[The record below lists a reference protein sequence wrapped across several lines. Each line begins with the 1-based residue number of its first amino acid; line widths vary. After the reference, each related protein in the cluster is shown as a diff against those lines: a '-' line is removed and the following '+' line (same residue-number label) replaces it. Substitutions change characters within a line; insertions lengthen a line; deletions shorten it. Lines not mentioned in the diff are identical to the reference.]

1 MAAKKA
7 LDASLACRYES
18 ELVKKLSVL
27 TDRIWEKVEELEK
40 AVASLCEAE
49 DIISQ
54 SYEIRDN
61 ILSKMSELRASCDEA
76 ETLTD
81 KSYWP
86 FPTYG
91 DLLFGVR

>member
-1 MAAKKA
+1 M
-7 LDASLACRYES
+7 
-18 ELVKKLSVL
+18 V
-27 TDRIWEKVEELEK
+27 
-40 AVASLCEAE
+40 SLCEAE
-49 DIISQ
+49 DIVSQ